1 MESLSPESRAL
12 YEILMAEMTEAY
24 ESHFLAHKKKILD
37 VVQVSIAD
45 NGKKIKA
52 VTDKINIVHADV
64 ARDLIEVKETLGA
77 ELGSVKQSLSE
88 EITHL
93 ATSVNRVLVA
103 PPPVSASG
111 SGGTTVGLKGH
122 RAALHHRG
130 PACAHHT
137 PPREEV
143 LPSPLLKLARL
154 VPLVFS
160 QIRILTTLPLLRASN
175 CHPSRAPI
183 LACGSVAARNTS
195 SVGARQSVIRFPTVR
210 PSSLVQRRLG
220 WKPSSLSFPRPP
232 VLNLSKQ
239 SRLVSCGISTQF

>member
-12 YEILMAEMTEAY
+12 YEILMAETTEPY

-52 VTDKINIVHADV
+52 VTDEIDAVHADV
-64 ARDLIEVKETLGA
+64 AGDLIEVKETLGA

-88 EITHL
+88 EIARL
-93 ATSVNRVLVA
+93 ATSVNRVLIM

-111 SGGTTVGLKGH
+111 SGGTTVGPKGH
-122 RAALHHRG
+122 RAALHHQG

-137 PPREEV
+137 PPQEEV

-160 QIRILTTLPLLRASN
+160 QIWILTTLPLLRTSN
-175 CHPSRAPI
+175 CHPLRVPI
-183 LACGSVAARNTS
+183 LACGSVSMRNTS
-195 SVGARQSVIRFPTVR
+195 SVGSRQSVIGFPTVR
-210 PSSLVQRRLG
+210 PSSLVHRRLG
-220 WKPSSLSFPRPP
+220 WKPSSLSFTRPP
-232 VLNLSKQ
+232 LLNLSKQ
-239 SRLVSCGISTQF
+239 SRLISSGISTQF